1 MGKVNLNSDTSKISV
16 SAAYLAIVS
25 AGLVILLLACLHILS
40 PEFDPMRRMVS
51 EYALSNYSW
60 VLSLMFIGW
69 AIGCWSL
76 AFVLWSQ
83 VKTIGGKVGL
93 FFLIASGV
101 GAAMASV
108 FDVRHPLHGPAALIG
123 IPTLPIAAILIA
135 LSLRRVRN
143 WSSARTAL
151 LWTAIFTW
159 LGFILLTV
167 AIIVMLSGLSKT
179 KGEMTP
185 EVVALAG
192 YPNRFL
198 IIIYQVWLM
207 TAAWQAIRLRNA
219 SPPTLQLPLKHP
231 SV

>member
-1 MGKVNLNSDTSKISV
+1 
-16 SAAYLAIVS
+16 
-25 AGLVILLLACLHILS
+25 
-40 PEFDPMRRMVS
+40 
-51 EYALSNYSW
+51 
-60 VLSLMFIGW
+60 
-69 AIGCWSL
+69 
-76 AFVLWSQ
+76 
-83 VKTIGGKVGL
+83 
-93 FFLIASGV
+93 
-101 GAAMASV
+101 MASV